1 MAHMKTEKVDDKE
14 EQLEWNMATSAIRTG
29 RLLRAIGSV
38 LSVLSVVS
46 GVSLALVYMFAIKGD
61 YATPGVVMSLVG
73 IVPAFAM
80 GQFLSLYG
88 TRGVLH
94 GIQVQNT
101 ILDLDTED

>member
-1 MAHMKTEKVDDKE
+1 MNLQEPEDKE
-14 EQLEWNMATSAIRTG
+14 DQLEWNMATSAIRTG
-29 RLLRAIGSV
+29 RLLKAMGSV

-46 GVSLALVYMFAIKGD
+46 GILLALVYMFAIKGD
-61 YATPGVVMSLVG
+61 YAAPGVVMSLVG

-88 TRGVLH
+88 TRGALH

-101 ILDLDTED
+101 ILDLDTKD

>member
-1 MAHMKTEKVDDKE
+1 MNVEKVDDKE
-14 EQLEWNMATSAIRTG
+14 EQLEWNMATDAVLVGG
-29 RLLRAIGSV
+29 RLRAIGSV

-46 GVSLALVYMFAIKGD
+46 GLPLALVFMFAIKGD
-61 YATPGVVMSLVG
+61 YAAPGVVMSLVG

-88 TRGVLH
+88 TSGVLH
-94 GIQVQNT
+94 GIQVQNP

>member
-1 MAHMKTEKVDDKE
+1 MNTEKVDDKE

-46 GVSLALVYMFAIKGD
+46 GVSLALVDIFAIKGD
-61 YATPGVVMSLVG
+61 YAAPGVVMSLVG

-80 GQFLSLYG
+80 GQFLTLYG

>member
-1 MAHMKTEKVDDKE
+1 MNTDKVDDTE
-14 EQLEWNMATSAIRTG
+14 DQLEWNMATSAIQTG

-61 YATPGVVMSLVG
+61 YAAPGVVMSLVG

-94 GIQVQNT
+94 GIQVQNS
-101 ILDLDTED
+101 ILDLDTDE

>member
-1 MAHMKTEKVDDKE
+1 MNTEKVDDLE
-14 EQLEWNMATSAIRTG
+14 DQLEWNMATSAIRTG

-46 GVSLALVYMFAIKGD
+46 GIILALMYLGVMEGD
-61 YATPGVVMSLVG
+61 YAVVGVVMSVVG

-80 GQFLSLYG
+80 GQVLSLYG

-101 ILDLDTED
+101 ILDLDTDE